1 MTWVNLTQDCFH
13 IIIQTGTILIQ
24 LYLNTTTDSPVST
37 NYTTEVGFPVTPT
50 LQPTTVDYYPINS
63 EMTFLPKTYA
73 KLLPVWSV
81 LQFSTLPH
89 MSTSL
94 VRLLSAW
101 TGTAMAV
108 PYSAQPNNFTLE
120 TTSTTVFPNNSTT
133 SGKIQTLT
141 VDRSPNST
149 TTGVLCS
156 SISTNRSSE
165 PSTNTANHTT
175 ETFPINLT
183 TFIRNVTA
191 ENANRTVVNLSRT
204 TEKENDESQTQYDQ
218 TSDYMAQ
225 KPEHITSFFSTTSEE
240 EYQAP
245 KPSLQK
251 YSQLFLY
258 VSAIGLTFMLCVF
271 IALSPRYENM
281 PDVPTK
287 LARNSTRDSK
297 KRDTATETSE

>member
-1 MTWVNLTQDCFH
+1 M
-13 IIIQTGTILIQ
+13 
-24 LYLNTTTDSPVST
+24 
-37 NYTTEVGFPVTPT
+37 
-50 LQPTTVDYYPINS
+50 
-63 EMTFLPKTYA
+63 
-73 KLLPVWSV
+73 
-81 LQFSTLPH
+81 
-89 MSTSL
+89 
-94 VRLLSAW
+94 
-101 TGTAMAV
+101 
-108 PYSAQPNNFTLE
+108 
-120 TTSTTVFPNNSTT
+120 
-133 SGKIQTLT
+133 
-141 VDRSPNST
+141 
-149 TTGVLCS
+149 
-156 SISTNRSSE
+156 
-165 PSTNTANHTT
+165 
-175 ETFPINLT
+175 
-183 TFIRNVTA
+183 
-191 ENANRTVVNLSRT
+191 VNLSRT

>member
-101 TGTAMAV
+101 TGTAMAL

-120 TTSTTVFPNNSTT
+120 TSSTTVFPNNSTT

-165 PSTNTANHTT
+165 PSTNKASDTT
-175 ETFPINLT
+175 ETIPINL
-183 TFIRNVTA
+183 IKNVTA
-191 ENANRTVVNLSRT
+191 DNTNRTVVNLSRT

-225 KPEHITSFFSTTSEE
+225 KTEHITSFFSTTSEE

-271 IALSPRYENM
+271 IALSPCYENM

-287 LARNSTRDSK
+287 LARNSTRNSK